1 MRKEGGRVVGRNFY
15 KTLKQSTKVG
25 VKVGS
30 EVRLWVNL

>member
-15 KTLKQSTKVG
+15 KQSTKVG

-30 EVRLWVNL
+30 EVKLWVNL